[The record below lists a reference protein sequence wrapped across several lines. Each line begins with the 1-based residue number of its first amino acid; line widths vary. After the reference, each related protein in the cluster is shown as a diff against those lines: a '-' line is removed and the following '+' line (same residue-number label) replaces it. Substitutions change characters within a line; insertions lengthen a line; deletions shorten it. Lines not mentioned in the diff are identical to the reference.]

1 MSRQQN
7 SGPVPRCGRTDPF
20 GSKKNMMEQYGNF
33 QQNPMQFMAQ
43 RGLNIPQEYAADPDG
58 AIQYLMNSGKLTQ
71 QQYNFAAQFA
81 NAIGGRGR

>member
-1 MSRQQN
+1 MNRQM
-7 SGPVPRCGRTDPF
+7 RRTDPF
-20 GSKKNMMEQYGNF
+20 GSRQKMMEQYGQF
-33 QQNPMQFMAQ
+33 QQNPMQFLAKND
-43 RGLNIPQEYAADPDG
+43 LNVPQEYAGDPNA